1 MARTNRERL
10 LALLGSALLIVSVT
24 ACSGSTSS
32 PAASEPPASQ
42 GASQPAATDAPSES
56 AAPATGCV
64 VGETLT
70 PISFQLNFTA
80 GGYNSGFA
88 LALQRKYYEE
98 VGLNVTIVKGQGSGT
113 TAKLVASGQA
123 GLAYADAVAAM
134 QVIAKGAKIKLLST
148 MYQSGPNA
156 INALAT
162 SGIKTITDLKGK
174 TLGEP
179 VGEAGT
185 AQLPIL
191 LEANGMTLDD
201 IKRVPMPGTSLVAAL
216 IEGQVD
222 AIIGST
228 EGYNIVLEE
237 QGHAVTVLPFADFGV
252 PTVSTSMLASEAFL
266 ATNGNEVRCFIQASL
281 RGWDEA
287 IKDPDAAIEA
297 LVTTFP
303 YDTRPALNKR
313 QLESA
318 INLFC
323 KNDAKFVGKA
333 EPVAW
338 ERTVK
343 IAEQVLKLPPGIPA
357 TDYYTYDYLPE
368 TLPTSCPL
376 K

>member
-1 MARTNRERL
+1 MSRAPRERL
-10 LALLGSALLIVSVT
+10 LVVLATVVMVVA
-24 ACSGSTSS
+24 ACSGTAASPTASEPPTSS
-32 PAASEPPASQ
+32 APAASESTAAVESSPPA
-42 GASQPAATDAPSES
+42 A
-56 AAPATGCV
+56 ATGCEV
-64 VGETLT
+64 ADPAV

-88 LALQRKYYEE
+88 LALQREYYKE
-98 VGLNVTIVKGQGSGT
+98 VGLTVAIVKGQGSGT

-123 GLAYADAVAAM
+123 GLAYADAVAVM
-134 QVIAKGAKIKLLST
+134 QVIAKGAKIKILST

-156 INALAT
+156 INALKD
-162 SGIKTITDLKGK
+162 SGINSITDLKGK
-174 TLGEP
+174 SLGEP

-216 IEGQVD
+216 AEGQVD

-228 EGYNIVLEE
+228 EGYNLILEE
-237 QGHAVTVLPFADFGV
+237 LGFEVTVLPFADYGV
-252 PTVSTSMLASEAFL
+252 PTVSTSILASESFL
-266 ATNGNEVRCFIQASL
+266 AENANSVRCFIQASL

-303 YDTRPALNKR
+303 NDTRPDLNRR

-318 INLFC
+318 IQLFC
-323 KNDAKFVGKA
+323 KNEAKFVGKA
-333 EPVAW
+333 EPAAW
-338 ERTVK
+338 ERTVE
-343 IAEQVLKLPPGIPA
+343 IAEKVLALPTGIDP
-357 TDYYTYDYLPE
+357 TSYYTYDYLPE
-368 TLPTSCPL
+368 TLPTACPIQ
-376 K
+376 